1 MQKKPFKNN
10 KCKQWHKS
18 FVGDIPSS
26 NKRHNDINEKL
37 RELAEK
43 TDGTLTQIEIAEYCG
58 MSKQAVYQ
66 IEKSACRKIAKK
78 FPELKEELMQQI
90 YLSIF

>member
-1 MQKKPFKNN
+1 MPKKPFKNN

-18 FVGDIPSS
+18 FVGDIPYS
-26 NKRHNDINEKL
+26 NRRHDEINQKL
-37 RELAEK
+37 RELVEI
-43 TDGTLTQIEIAEYCG
+43 TEGTLTQIEIAEYCG

-66 IEKSACRKIAKK
+66 IEKSACRKIARKY
-78 FPELKEELMQQI
+78 PELKQELMQQI